1 VNEMFAGT
9 HWASGSVIGKLIRW
23 ERNEETVVSEVVGVV
38 ADVLDDGLTASPD
51 PFIYYPFA
59 QSPRRSAAFA
69 IRTTGEPTE
78 IALSVRRMIRAVDS
92 EIPVDIVDSYQTRIQ
107 GTIAGPRFASSLAV
121 VFSALALVIAGLG
134 IYGVMSYAVLAR
146 TREIGI
152 RTALGAQRSNVVSL
166 ILRQGIGLT
175 FVGVIL
181 GLALAAVAGRVLSS
195 LLASRSVI
203 RSPTSRPPQCSW
215 SWRWWRATF
224 LSGGHLQWN
233 WLTC

>member
-152 RTALGAQRSNVVSL
+152 RTALGVTWFHSSSGRASGSHLWVSFWAWRS
-166 ILRQGIGLT
+166 R
-175 FVGVIL
+175 
-181 GLALAAVAGRVLSS
+181 R
-195 LLASRSVI
+195 
-203 RSPTSRPPQCSW
+203 
-215 SWRWWRATF
+215 
-224 LSGGHLQWN
+224 
-233 WLTC
+233 

>member
-1 VNEMFAGT
+1 
-9 HWASGSVIGKLIRW
+9 
-23 ERNEETVVSEVVGVV
+23 
-38 ADVLDDGLTASPD
+38 
-51 PFIYYPFA
+51 
-59 QSPRRSAAFA
+59 
-69 IRTTGEPTE
+69 
-78 IALSVRRMIRAVDS
+78 MIRAVDS

-121 VFSALALVIAGLG
+121 VFSALALVIEGLG

-195 LLASRSVI
+195 LLFGVSIGDPLSYLSAPAVLVVVAMVASYLPVRRALAVELVDVLRSDG
-203 RSPTSRPPQCSW
+203 R
-215 SWRWWRATF
+215 
-224 LSGGHLQWN
+224 
-233 WLTC
+233 